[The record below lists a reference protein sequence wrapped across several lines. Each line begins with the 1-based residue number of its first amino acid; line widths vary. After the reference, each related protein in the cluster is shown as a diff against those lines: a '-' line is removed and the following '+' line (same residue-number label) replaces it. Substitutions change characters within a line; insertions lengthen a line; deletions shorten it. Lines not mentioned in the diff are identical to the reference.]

1 MGKLEEI
8 TAAQEAWRDAKG
20 AYDDEAAKYIGVAW
34 LPSIA
39 RLGPVDGV
47 TREASEKLAQLGEA
61 EQAAAAAFFAAF
73 DDN

>member
-8 TAAQEAWRDAKG
+8 TAAQEAWRNAKG

-47 TREASEKLAQLGEA
+47 TREASEKLTQLGEA

-73 DDN
+73 DDT